1 MKFYRFLTILIALLI
16 PLMISGCSDVQ
27 DAKKPDINET
37 KSQIEQQYEKMSKS
51 LEEYK
56 KIVQKTAKTPTPQPV
71 KTSAPSTTAIN
82 KMYDFEIG
90 YGQTYVIYMK
100 SSKNIELGFSFA
112 SSRPVF
118 VYVVPNQANKELLL
132 SQKTFNY
139 YPALSFTKPVLL
151 GKKQGIVSGSFQI
164 VFLNL
169 GYEKA
174 KIKVQVI
181 AKPTDKNSASLS
193 KTSVLT
199 ISKIVPPTVASI
211 FEKYRNDAIGF
222 YEWVEANIKYRED
235 TKDPYPGNEY
245 WQSPYETI
253 KDRAGDCE
261 DVAILEC
268 AYYRYFGYEA
278 YIAAVNTELNIPDH
292 AICIVKIRSP
302 SEFLPI
308 LGKVDYYKIGNEYY
322 LLIDNAYSDDFGY
335 LTGGLKP
342 KKFVIKKI
350 FTLEEAYLRNHKP

>member
-1 MKFYRFLTILIALLI
+1 
-16 PLMISGCSDVQ
+16 MISGCSDVQ

-37 KSQIEQQYEKMSKS
+37 KSQIEQQYEKLSKG
-51 LEEYK
+51 LEEYQK
-56 KIVQKTAKTPTPQPV
+56 SFQKTAKTTTPQPV
-71 KTSAPSTTAIN
+71 KTPTPSASAIS

-90 YGQTYVIYMK
+90 YGQTYAIYMK
-100 SSKNIELGFSFA
+100 SSGNIELGFSFA

-118 VYVVPNQANKELLL
+118 VYVVPDQTNKELLL
-132 SQKTFNY
+132 SRKSFNY
-139 YPALSFTKPVLL
+139 YPALSFTSPATL
-151 GKKQGIVSGSFQI
+151 GKKQGVVSGSFQI

-174 KIKVQVI
+174 IVKAQVI
-181 AKPTDKNSASLS
+181 AKPTSNPTATLS
-193 KTSVLT
+193 KTKILT
-199 ISKIVPPTVASI
+199 IDRIVPPEVAEI
-211 FEKYRNDAIGF
+211 FEKYRNNAIGF

-261 DVAILEC
+261 DMAILEC

-292 AICIVKIRSP
+292 AICIVKIKSP
-302 SEFLPI
+302 TEFLPV
-308 LGKVDYYKIGNEYY
+308 LGKVDYYKIGDEYY
-322 LLIDNAYSDDFGY
+322 LLVDNAYSDDFGY

-342 KKFVIKKI
+342 KKFVIKRI
-350 FTLEEAYLRNHKP
+350 FTLEETYLRNHKP

>member
-1 MKFYRFLTILIALLI
+1 
-16 PLMISGCSDVQ
+16 
-27 DAKKPDINET
+27 
-37 KSQIEQQYEKMSKS
+37 
-51 LEEYK
+51 
-56 KIVQKTAKTPTPQPV
+56 
-71 KTSAPSTTAIN
+71 
-82 KMYDFEIG
+82 MYDFEIG

-100 SSKNIELGFSFA
+100 STKNIELGFSFA

-139 YPALSFTKPVLL
+139 YPSLSFTKPVIL

-174 KIKVQVI
+174 VIKVQVI
-181 AKPTDKNSASLS
+181 AKPTDKNTASLS
-193 KTSVLT
+193 KTKVLT

-211 FEKYRNDAIGF
+211 FEKYRDDAIGF
-222 YEWVEANIKYRED
+222 YEWVEANIKYRD
-235 TKDPYPGNEY
+235 DSKDPYPGNEY

-261 DVAILEC
+261 DTAILEC

-302 SEFLPI
+302 SEFLPA
-308 LGKVDYYKIGNEYY
+308 LGRVDYYKIDNEYY

-342 KKFVIKKI
+342 KKFVIKKYSP
-350 FTLEEAYLRNHKP
+350 LKKPI